1 MPKLERELELTTR
14 ELRLL
19 RSSVGGGAVAGADPH
34 TEQQSQSG
42 SVEAIIADGGAGPS
56 SAGAPQGP
64 LQQGSR
70 MKM

>member
-34 TEQQSQSG
+34 TGQQSQSG
-42 SVEAIIADGGAGPS
+42 SVEAIIADGGAG
-56 SAGAPQGP
+56 APQGP